1 MNRIETA
8 AGLRARTV
16 EPLEGQAAVGPVSCT
31 PAVALAVA
39 AGVAAGAWVAH
50 WAGGHLLEPDGAGE
64 AEQNGME
71 YSDLLQTRHN
81 TVGGR

>member
-8 AGLRARTV
+8 AGLRAHDV
-16 EPLEGQAAVGPVSCT
+16 EPLEGRTAAGPVSCT

-50 WAGGHLLEPDGAGE
+50 WAGGHLVEPDGTGE

-71 YSDLLQTRHN
+71 YGDLLRTRHGA
-81 TVGGR
+81 VGG